1 MNYEC
6 GCERGGDCTKTSM
19 CFVQNVLE
27 DQKEDFENKIR
38 VAIDDITDGFAP
50 DPVPHDLGVFLEMIE
65 AIIK

>member
-27 DQKEDFENKIR
+27 DQREELQNQIR
-38 VAIDDITDGFAP
+38 DAIDDTFDGFAP
-50 DPVPHDLGVFLEMIE
+50 DPVPHDLCVFIKAIQ